1 MPARSVA
8 CRGSTTGKPCR
19 SRCPRAF
26 FGSSRADCNRPFI
39 GFGVN
44 EYHPS
49 MAQSLRTKYLLLA
62 LGVVAGLSVLI
73 GGFAYYEHRID
84 SADIAQLT
92 YASVEQKLEG
102 DLEARANSVAKVTAT
117 LLSTAFAAHNPTAIT
132 PIAGKLLEE
141 RDIERVEV
149 TDAQGTVLFSGENPH
164 VESGDRSEQD
174 QAALP
179 PLRVTTAIAS
189 GPRAAAGGAGTLNI
203 WVSREEMQETLASI
217 RAQLEHQQGSQLRRM
232 RAMLARITLPL
243 LALGLLGAWFIATRL
258 ARPIS
263 ALIKSADR
271 IGEGDYTRQPHVA
284 RRDELGE
291 LQHALERMRQKLSET
306 TITKNYLDTV
316 LNSLSDAVIVTAPD
330 GLIKSCNEATQR
342 LLGYS
347 EAELVGKPLLGFID
361 PAHRGAVNLATA
373 APEARETVLRTASG
387 QTIPVSMASSTI
399 TSADPQFQGAIYVA
413 RNTTER
419 KRAERRIRYL
429 ARYDTLTKMPNRMQF
444 QHLLQQSIARAR
456 RNQRS
461 LALLYLDLDRFK
473 EVNDTF
479 GHAAGDRTLEILSER
494 LTRALSK
501 ETVIGRLAGDE
512 FAMFV
517 DGLPADTDNRATLST
532 LARTL
537 LDEISRTFYVNQQEV
552 YLTASAGIA
561 ICPYDAENVIDLIRN
576 ADAAMYHSKQNG
588 GNSCAFYVPSMNAAA
603 VERLM
608 LKSKLRRA
616 LERNELVILYQ
627 SKVDLRTGR
636 VVGAEALLRWRLPG
650 HGDISPSHFI
660 PLAEETSLILDIG
673 EWVLNRVCSDYHEW
687 QKVVPHPGRIA
698 INLSLRQLKQSSFIS
713 RCRSVFRKHG
723 VSPTC
728 FELEVTETTLMTDPK
743 RTIGLLNELYAMGLS
758 LAIDDFGTGYSSL
771 SALQQFPIGT
781 LKIDQ
786 SFVRDVAVDAND
798 AAIVRTI
805 IDMGKSLDLEVIAEG
820 VEEAEQLEFL
830 RTHGCYYAQG
840 RLFGDAMEAGKL
852 LAILGGQEGG
862 TPHHGNLCAPTVLR
876 PMRLSS

>member
-1 MPARSVA
+1 VNGYDCPGAVGWRNLMARSL
-8 CRGSTTGKPCR
+8 K
-19 SRCPRAF
+19 
-26 FGSSRADCNRPFI
+26 
-39 GFGVN
+39 
-44 EYHPS
+44 
-49 MAQSLRTKYLLLA
+49 TKYLLVALA
-62 LGVVAGLSVLI
+62 VGAALSLLLGGLS
-73 GGFAYYEHRID
+73 YYEHRLD
-84 SADIAQLT
+84 AADVNQLT
-92 YASVEQKLEG
+92 YATVAQKLEA
-102 DLEARANSVAKVTAT
+102 DLETRASSLSEITGT
-117 LLSTAFAAHNPTAIT
+117 LLAPAIGSGNKAAVSS
-132 PIAGKLLEE
+132 IAERLLDE

-149 TDAQGTVLFSGENPH
+149 LDDQGTVLFSGGESSMRQAGDWFVFQSTIHSNLVSAPVQH
-164 VESGDRSEQD
+164 V
-174 QAALP
+174 
-179 PLRVTTAIAS
+179 
-189 GPRAAAGGAGTLNI
+189 GTLQI
-203 WVSREEMQETLASI
+203 WVSRAEMRDTLASI
-217 RAQLEHQQGSQLRRM
+217 RKQLESQQGMQIKRM
-232 RAMLARITLPL
+232 RGLIAGFTLPL
-243 LALGLLGAWFIATRL
+243 LLLGLVGAWFVATRL
-258 ARPIS
+258 AKPIS
-263 ALIKSADR
+263 ALVKSADR
-271 IGEGDYTRQPHVA
+271 IGEGDYTRPLAVVRH
-284 RRDELGE
+284 DELGD
-291 LQHALERMRQKLSET
+291 LQFALERMRQKLNET
-306 TITKNYLDTV
+306 TITKNYLNTV
-316 LNSLSDAVIVTAPD
+316 LNSLGDAVLVTSPD
-330 GLIKSCNEATQR
+330 GDVKSCNEAAQK
-342 LLGYS
+342 LLGYK
-347 EAELVGKPLLGFID
+347 EADLLGKPLVSFID
-361 PAHRGAVNLATA
+361 EEHRNAFDLTIS

-387 QTIPVSMASSTI
+387 QTIPVSMASSAI
-399 TSADPQFQGAIYVA
+399 TTEDPQFQGNIYVA
-413 RNTTER
+413 RNITER

-444 QHLLQQSIARAR
+444 QHLLQQAIARAR
-456 RNQRS
+456 RSQRS

-479 GHAAGDRTLEILSER
+479 GHAAGDRTLEVLSER

-501 ETVIGRLAGDE
+501 DTVIGRLAGDE

-517 DGLPADTDNRATLST
+517 DDLPMDVDNRVGIGN

-552 YLTASAGIA
+552 YLTASVGVA

-588 GNSCAFYVPSMNAAA
+588 GNSYAFYVPDMNAAA

-616 LERNELVILYQ
+616 LERDELVILYQ
-627 SKVDLRTGR
+627 SKVDLRSGR

-673 EWVLNRVCSDYHEW
+673 EWVLNRVCLDYREW
-687 QKVVPHPGRIA
+687 QKSVPEPGRIA

-713 RCRSVFRKHG
+713 RCRGVFRKHD

-743 RTIGLLNELYAMGLS
+743 RTIGLLNELYAMGLN

-786 SFVRDVAVDAND
+786 SFVRDVAVDSND

-820 VEEAEQLEFL
+820 VEESEQLEFL
-830 RTHGCYYAQG
+830 RKHGCYYAQG
-840 RLFGDAMEAGKL
+840 RLFGDAMEAGKML
-852 LAILGGQEGG
+852 GILAAQVGGA
-862 TPHHGNLCAPTVLR
+862 PHHAALCVPVQMR
-876 PMRLSS
+876 PLRLSS